1 MPLERARCRQP
12 AKGQAM
18 SSVAVVVWLV
28 IMVIAWQVATPSR
41 YKKQKHDEVDSTTK
55 MEPGEDRKE
64 KNSHFEL

>member
-1 MPLERARCRQP
+1 
-12 AKGQAM
+12 M